1 MTGLDPIVEL
11 VRGAIGNG
19 VLMALEDQPGLLA
32 KMRAAG
38 PGASVADALTAD
50 AEEFVRVRAD
60 LVEAVKAVGQ

>member
-19 VLMALEDQPGLLA
+19 VLMALEDRAGLLA
-32 KMRAAG
+32 KLRAAG

-50 AEEFVRVRAD
+50 AEEFVRIRGD
-60 LVEAVKAVGQ
+60 LVEAVQAVRQ